1 MKNIIFDIGNT
12 KTKYAVFE
20 NGSLIFDGICINL
33 DSESV
38 INLIKDTGNVDGVI
52 FSAVG
57 ELESEVVEV
66 AKKHVHTVVNA
77 DYQTALPCKNLYKT
91 KETLGFDR
99 IAACVGA
106 AEVKQNSDILVIDS
120 GTAITYDIITS
131 DLEYLGGL
139 ISPGIN
145 MRYKALSDYTA
156 KLPLCEIDDNTPLIG
171 STTKES
177 IIGGVQN
184 GIINEVD
191 AYITQIKCKY
201 PNINVFLTGGDA
213 IFFDKKLKNSIFV
226 HQKLLLYGLNR
237 ILEYNAEN

>member
-1 MKNIIFDIGNT
+1 MKNIVFDIGNT
-12 KTKYAVFE
+12 KTKYAVFNDGE
-20 NGSLIFDGICINL
+20 LLSDGIYVNL
-33 DSESV
+33 DCEIV
-38 INLIKDTGNVDGVI
+38 LKLVKDTGGVDGII

-57 ELESEVVEV
+57 ELNNDIVEAVKESVSIVIL
-66 AKKHVHTVVNA
+66 A
-77 DYQTALPCKNLYKT
+77 DYTTSLPCNNLYKT

-99 IAACVGA
+99 IAACIGA
-106 AEVKQNSDILVIDS
+106 AEILKNRDVLVIDS

-131 DLEYLGGL
+131 NLEYLGGL

-156 KLPLCEIDDNTPLIG
+156 KLPLCEIDAETPLVG
-171 STTKES
+171 KTTRES

-191 AYITQIKCKY
+191 AYISQIKCNY
-201 PNINVFLTGGDA
+201 PNISVFLTGGDA

-226 HQKLLLYGLNR
+226 HQKLLFYGLNR

>member
-1 MKNIIFDIGNT
+1 MKNIVFDIGNT
-12 KTKYAVFE
+12 KTKYAVFN
-20 NGSLIFDGICINL
+20 NGELLCDGIYVNL
-33 DSESV
+33 DCETV
-38 INLIKDTGNVDGVI
+38 LKLVNDTDGINGII

-57 ELESEVVEV
+57 ELNNGIVEAV
-66 AKKHVHTVVNA
+66 KELVSIVILAGHT
-77 DYQTALPCKNLYKT
+77 TSLPCENLYKT

-99 IAACVGA
+99 IAACIGA
-106 AEVKQNSDILVIDS
+106 AEIRKNRDILVIDS

-145 MRYKALSDYTA
+145 MRYKALSDYTV
-156 KLPLCEIDDNTPLIG
+156 KLPLCEIEAETPLIG
-171 STTKES
+171 KTTRES
-177 IIGGVQN
+177 IVGGVQN

-191 AYITQIKCKY
+191 AYISQIKCNY
-201 PNINVFLTGGDA
+201 PNISVFLTGGDA

-226 HQKLLLYGLNR
+226 HQKLLFYGLNR

>member
-1 MKNIIFDIGNT
+1 MKNIVFDIGNT
-12 KTKYAVFE
+12 KTKYAVF
-20 NGSLIFDGICINL
+20 NDGKLLCDGIYVNL
-33 DSESV
+33 DCETV
-38 INLIKDTGNVDGVI
+38 LKLVKDTGDVDGII

-57 ELESEVVEV
+57 ELNNDIVESVKELVSIVLL
-66 AKKHVHTVVNA
+66 A
-77 DYQTALPCKNLYKT
+77 DYTTSLPCKNLYKT

-99 IAACVGA
+99 IAACIGA
-106 AEVKQNSDILVIDS
+106 AEISKNKDILVIDS

-145 MRYKALSDYTA
+145 MRYKALSEYTA
-156 KLPLCEIDDNTPLIG
+156 KLPLCEIDTETPMIG
-171 STTKES
+171 KTTRES
-177 IIGGVQN
+177 IVGGVQN

-191 AYITQIKCKY
+191 AYISQIKCNY
-201 PNINVFLTGGDA
+201 PNISVFLTGGDA